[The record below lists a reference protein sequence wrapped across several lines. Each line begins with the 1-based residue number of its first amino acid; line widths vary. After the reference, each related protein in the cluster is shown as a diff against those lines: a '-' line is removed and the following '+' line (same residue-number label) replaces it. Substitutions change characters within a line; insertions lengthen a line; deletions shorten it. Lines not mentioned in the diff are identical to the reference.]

1 MCRADVSRRAREHAD
16 AALLLARWQ
25 RQQFPPKRECAGR
38 PLLVYVLSGAKGGVG
53 LGCEFHGLAL
63 ALAVAF
69 RRERTLV
76 LSRSRWWLAGRQGG
90 GSAREDEGGRGWE
103 CREDAGDAAGGRSGF
118 ECFFE
123 AVSAC
128 EEGDSLDVVEFTP
141 GQNAVDEADKFW
153 VPPEF
158 RQHGLLWWR
167 SQLAAL
173 LFRPVPSLVAQRR
186 AAGDDA
192 GDFFA
197 TFLREREY
205 VGVHVRRGDKVSEV
219 PLEPIESFAA
229 AAAAVADVAATV
241 QPTARLA
248 SSRYA
253 ADDDPPSSSGGDAG
267 TPGGRGG
274 KVPVVVVSD
283 EESVAGA
290 VLALLHRLQTQNASG
305 VGAVWEGV
313 RWGVAGV
320 RREGEKAL
328 EEIPKSRSGH
338 LVSAWNTARETET
351 ETETGTGTGTET
363 DRETIKGMHRG
374 AGERLCGDRHCVH
387 DGSGDSRS
395 VDALQGQSAGQL

>member
-1 MCRADVSRRAREHAD
+1 MCRAGVSLRAREHAD

-90 GSAREDEGGRGWE
+90 GTAREGEGGRGWE
-103 CREDAGDAAGGRSGF
+103 CREDAGDAVGGGSGF

-128 EEGDSLDVVEFTP
+128 EEGDSVDVVEFTP
-141 GQNAVDEADKFW
+141 GQHAVDEADKFW

-167 SQLAAL
+167 SQLAAM
-173 LFRPVPSLVAQRR
+173 LFRPVPSLVAQRQAVGEER
-186 AAGDDA
+186 SRV
-192 GDFFA
+192 

-219 PLEPIESFAA
+219 PLEPVESFAE
-229 AAAAVADVAATV
+229 AAAAVADVAAAV

-253 ADDDPPSSSGGDAG
+253 AHDDPPSSSGGHAG
-267 TPGGRGG
+267 AQGGRGG

-283 EESVAGA
+283 EEPVAGA

-305 VGAVWEGV
+305 VGALWEGV

-320 RREGEKAL
+320 RREEEKAPG
-328 EEIPKSRSGH
+328 EIPKSRSGH
-338 LVSAWNTARETET
+338 LVSA
-351 ETETGTGTGTET
+351 
-363 DRETIKGMHRG
+363 
-374 AGERLCGDRHCVH
+374 
-387 DGSGDSRS
+387 
-395 VDALQGQSAGQL
+395 